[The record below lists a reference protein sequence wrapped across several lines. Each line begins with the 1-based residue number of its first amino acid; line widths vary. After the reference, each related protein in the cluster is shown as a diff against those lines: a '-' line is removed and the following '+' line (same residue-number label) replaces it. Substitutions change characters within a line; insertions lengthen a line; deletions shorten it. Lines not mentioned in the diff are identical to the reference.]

1 MVSPRYYLGAW
12 VQVQG
17 PQLQL
22 AGGERV
28 QEASHLHYISKESD
42 GLGFTLLPL
51 KKNVEGPWCPQTAF
65 RDVSES
71 THASSSVIPSSSR
84 LETAQVSMDG

>member
-1 MVSPRYYLGAW
+1 MVSPRYYSGAW
-12 VQVQG
+12 VQVRG

-22 AGGERV
+22 AGGHRV
-28 QEASHLHYISKESD
+28 KEASHLHYISKESY

-71 THASSSVIPSSSR
+71 THAGSSGIPSSSR
-84 LETAQVSMDG
+84 LETARVSMDG